1 MEVINSFSLRWRP
14 LSRMKKLLIIM
25 LVLVY
30 GLSASGA
37 TIHLHYCCG
46 ALENVSFTTEHNPNC
61 PQKDGDWKGCCDS
74 KKLDLKIDTDQNL
87 VAQWAANFFPL
98 DLAVATT
105 EYRFPAI
112 TFNPAFETFPT
123 GPPLAQSSVP
133 LFLRNR
139 VFRI

>member
-1 MEVINSFSLRWRP
+1 
-14 LSRMKKLLIIM
+14 MKKLLIIM

-46 ALENVSFTTEHNPNC
+46 ELENVSFTTEHNPNC
-61 PQKDGDWKGCCDS
+61 PQKDSDWKGCCDT
-74 KKLDLKIDTDQNL
+74 KKLDLKIAADQNL
-87 VAQWAANFFPL
+87 VAQWADSFLSLGISLVTA
-98 DLAVATT
+98 
-105 EYRFPAI
+105 EYQVPV
-112 TFNPAFETFPT
+112 TLFNPAFETYPT
-123 GPPLAQSSVP
+123 GPPPVKSTIP

>member
-1 MEVINSFSLRWRP
+1 
-14 LSRMKKLLIIM
+14 MKKLLVIL

-46 ALENVSFTTEHNPNC
+46 MLEKVSLTTDHNPDC
-61 PQKDGDWKGCCDS
+61 PEKGINKKDCCDS
-74 KKLDLKIDTDQNL
+74 KKLDLKIKADQNL
-87 VAQWAANFFPL
+87 AAKWVASFQAGSEA
-98 DLAVATT
+98 LAVQ
-105 EYRFPAI
+105 EYRQPVLIPIAI
-112 TFNPAFETFPT
+112 ETVFTT
-123 GPPLAQSSVP
+123 GPPLAGSSVP

>member
-1 MEVINSFSLRWRP
+1 
-14 LSRMKKLLIIM
+14 MKKLLIIM

-46 ALENVSFTTEHNPNC
+46 ELENVSLTTEHNPDC
-61 PQKDGDWKGCCDS
+61 PQEEGDWKGCCDS
-74 KKLDLKIDTDQNL
+74 KKLDLKIESDQNL
-87 VAQWAANFFPL
+87 AAKWTANFFSL
-98 DLAVATT
+98 DVAVINT
-105 EYRFPAI
+105 EFQFSYIP
-112 TFNPAFETFPT
+112 FNPAFETFPT
-123 GPPLAQSSVP
+123 GPPLKSSVP